1 MVVQYDIG
9 VLFDIRSCVRA
20 SSHIYFS
27 NLLSPHVSLK
37 KVDCGIVVK
46 GAPRCEVTWS
56 RLVCASPEVR
66 RNSFTKARLKVQKA
80 CASSQASWVVIVKNF
95 TIQLFLAII
104 FFRILI
110 LSQLY
115 GFGDWGPWKTH
126 DIPHARAWSSTS
138 LGLFSIKTFFMVL
151 STMLDIVPFSLAN
164 FIWKSKVPSKVK
176 TFTWLVAYKKVNT
189 NNILQL
195 RRPLIP

>member
-46 GAPRCEVTWS
+46 GAPRCEVTRS

-95 TIQLFLAII
+95 TIQLFLAIL

-115 GFGDWGPWKTH
+115 GFGDWGPWKTYVF
-126 DIPHARAWSSTS
+126 PQRAFVFSHPKCESLVFFPSS
-138 LGLFSIKTFFMVL
+138 LFWIKSFFMALSNL
-151 STMLDIVPFSLAN
+151 STYVSFL
-164 FIWKSKVPSKVK
+164 
-176 TFTWLVAYKKVNT
+176 
-189 NNILQL
+189 
-195 RRPLIP
+195 